1 MFADKDE
8 IRRVF
13 KLLTGKEGCFDQD
26 KIEIINCDTTA
37 DIKACPGSGKTT
49 TLLAK
54 LVLLAKRMPLKSGK
68 GICVLTYTN
77 VAIDEIKSKLGHKAD
92 VLFAYPNYFGT
103 MQSFVDEFF
112 ARAALQYYYGARI
125 SLVDNER
132 VENEMYDNYKAKEW
146 SNLSKYLY
154 SSVCNEV
161 FYLPTSNL
169 DTYGGKELLVKYGLI
184 KKNKSRYILVGKME
198 RICSL
203 PSNEFSSLQISKLRD
218 FRNEG
223 NSKIPKALDIAIQK
237 FVKSVK
243 ADFLNKR
250 ILHSGGSLV
259 NFQNPTAQE
268 FISIKEK
275 LFKKGLINFYDSY
288 NLALRLINEFPFLKE
303 ELAERFEYLFVD
315 EMQDTGNVE
324 LQFLNNTFDKEKI
337 KVQYFGDEDQAI
349 YQSEIKEDGCIWI
362 PQSPMEI
369 NMSKRF
375 GEEIAKIINPFRL
388 SSFSEL
394 HGNASITSL
403 KPTMIVFDNSLD
415 VLPKFTEILRTSK
428 IMVDGEKHNLYA
440 FAKNLQDK
448 DPLHRYNVKA
458 VGWIGN
464 NEQPDRLSIKSYFPG
479 YTKTKKPSK
488 KEGNVTIHSFIY
500 NKDNQSYQSIIKNLI
515 NGILDFLRY
524 ADVLNGNIYY
534 TKQTLF
540 DYLDIQHS
548 SLLIKLKEL
557 IANSAKLI
565 LDGKKQTAIANI
577 NIFLSGDFCKA
588 FNYNSNL
595 VSNYCGSNI
604 DGVLNVDSR
613 NESTVNVYKDNG
625 IEIKV
630 DTVHSVK
637 GETHVATL
645 YMETFYHTGHESK
658 HLWNQFLGEKYETT
672 QSDSIKKEAL
682 KIAYVAMSRPRYLLC
697 IAIHKSH
704 FKDSE
709 KIRKLWNVIE
719 V

>member
-1 MFADKDE
+1 M
-8 IRRVF
+8 I
-13 KLLTGKEGCFDQD
+13 
-26 KIEIINCDTTA
+26 
-37 DIKACPGSGKTT
+37 
-49 TLLAK
+49 
-54 LVLLAKRMPLKSGK
+54 
-68 GICVLTYTN
+68 
-77 VAIDEIKSKLGHKAD
+77 VA
-92 VLFAYPNYFGT
+92 
-103 MQSFVDEFF
+103 
-112 ARAALQYYYGARI
+112 
-125 SLVDNER
+125 
-132 VENEMYDNYKAKEW
+132 
-146 SNLSKYLY
+146 
-154 SSVCNEV
+154 
-161 FYLPTSNL
+161 
-169 DTYGGKELLVKYGLI
+169 
-184 KKNKSRYILVGKME
+184 
-198 RICSL
+198 
-203 PSNEFSSLQISKLRD
+203 D
-218 FRNEG
+218 FR
-223 NSKIPKALDIAIQK
+223 
-237 FVKSVK
+237 
-243 ADFLNKR
+243 
-250 ILHSGGSLV
+250 
-259 NFQNPTAQE
+259 
-268 FISIKEK
+268 
-275 LFKKGLINFYDSY
+275 FKKGLINFYDSY

-324 LQFLNNTFDKEKI
+324 LQFLNNAFDKEKI
-337 KVQYFGDEDQAI
+337 KVQYFGDADQAI

-375 GEEIAKIINPFRL
+375 GEEIANIISPFRL
-388 SSFSEL
+388 SSSSEL

-415 VLPKFTEILRTSK
+415 VLPKFTEILRSSK
-428 IMVDGEKHNLYA
+428 INVDGEEYNLYA
-440 FAKNLQDK
+440 FAKKLQDK

-464 NEQPDRLSIKSYFPG
+464 NEHPDRLSIKSYFPE

-540 DYLDIQHS
+540 DYLDIQYP

-557 IANSAKLI
+557 IANCAKLI
-565 LDGKKQTAIANI
+565 LDGKKQDAIANI
-577 NIFLSGDFCKA
+577 NIFLSGDLYKA

-613 NESTVNVYKDNG
+613 NESTVNVYKGNG

-697 IAIHKSH
+697 VAIHKSH
-704 FKDSE
+704 FEDSE

-719 V
+719 I